1 MMLVV
6 DHVDFVF
13 ELVEKIII
21 GPSAN
26 QLYISFTVP
35 WLGMIVAVFI
45 YQKICFEH
53 I

>member
-13 ELVEKIII
+13 ELVEEIITV
-21 GPSAN
+21 PSAN

-35 WLGMIVAVFI
+35 RLAMMVVVFI
-45 YQKICFEH
+45 YQFEH